1 MFPDS
6 EVWLL
11 DRITIYNSE
20 KIASVT
26 LPRSKKITV
35 GAQAVS
41 KSVTMAS
48 GKVVKDVIGYRVSVK
63 ASWDYVP
70 ASDIASLIAILRDR
84 GFCYVEYPSPKG
96 DASGYFEIGYPT
108 MSIFGFKNGVAIW
121 HDVALTMSAQEV
133 E

>member
-1 MFPDS
+1 MSPNS

-20 KIASVT
+20 RTASVT

-48 GKVVKDVIGYRVSVK
+48 GKVVKDVIGYRTSVK
-63 ASWDYVP
+63 ASWHYVP
-70 ASDIASLIAILRDR
+70 ASDILSLVGILRD
-84 GFCYVEYPSPKG
+84 GDFCYVEYPSPTG
-96 DASGYFEIGYPT
+96 DASGYFEIEYPT
-108 MSIFGFKNGVAIW
+108 MSVFGFKNGVAVW
-121 HDVALTMSAQEV
+121 HDVTLTMSAQEV
-133 E
+133 D